1 VIDRIPGERRIAM
14 RKTLAVFALVL
25 GVFGLGIVPALAAGN
40 CGSYTQ
46 SVDAG
51 DHGSQAGSGQTI
63 LPITQTA
70 QQPQTAE

>member
-1 VIDRIPGERRIAM
+1 M

-25 GVFGLGIVPALAAGN
+25 GVLGLGVVPALAAGN

-51 DHGSQAGSGQTI
+51 DHGSQAGPSSTSQ
-63 LPITQTA
+63 PIVQTA
-70 QQPQTAE
+70 QQPQTTK

>member
-1 VIDRIPGERRIAM
+1 M

-25 GVFGLGIVPALAAGN
+25 GVLGLGVVPALAAGN

-51 DHGSQAGSGQTI
+51 DYGSQAGSSQTTQ
-63 LPITQTA
+63 PIIQTA
-70 QQPQTAE
+70 QKPQTTK

>member
-1 VIDRIPGERRIAM
+1 M

-25 GVFGLGIVPALAAGN
+25 GVLGLGVVPALAAGN

-51 DHGSQAGSGQTI
+51 DHGSQAGSSQTT
-63 LPITQTA
+63 LPITTQTA
-70 QQPQTAE
+70 QQPQTAK

>member
-1 VIDRIPGERRIAM
+1 M

-25 GVFGLGIVPALAAGN
+25 GVLGLGVVPALAAGN

-51 DHGSQAGSGQTI
+51 DHGSQAGSSQTTQ
-63 LPITQTA
+63 PIIQTA
-70 QQPQTAE
+70 QQPQTTK